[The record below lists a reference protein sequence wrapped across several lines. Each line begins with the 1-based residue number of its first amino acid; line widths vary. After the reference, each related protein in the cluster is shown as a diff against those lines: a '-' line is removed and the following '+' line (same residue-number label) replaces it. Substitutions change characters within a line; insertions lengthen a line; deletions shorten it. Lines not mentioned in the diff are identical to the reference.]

1 MSLLPGIRTAM
12 KAADEAIGASV
23 EQALT
28 AADEFI
34 EEIPLKGLS
43 PERMHAIEEKGV
55 LLCKQRLA
63 SIEAEISRLEGEKS
77 NTAAIIA
84 AGTAK
89 LNLLELHLR
98 GMEKPTDQAPA
109 KTNGLGMSIPP
120 GASKTGEGEDEH

>member
-23 EQALT
+23 EQALA

-98 GMEKPTDQAPA
+98 GMPLTDRA
-109 KTNGLGMSIPP
+109 
-120 GASKTGEGEDEH
+120 GEDERPARAAPWNVPTAWRQ